1 MLIDGYH
8 AGMEYSNGLESY
20 LDAQG
25 SLSLRQAA
33 HIELRMDHLIN
44 PPTPTEVGTTIM
56 PITV

>member
-1 MLIDGYH
+1 MVIMQGWSIAMALRP
-8 AGMEYSNGLESY
+8 A
-20 LDAQG
+20 LDTQG

-33 HIELRMDHLIN
+33 HIELCMDHLIN